1 MFKPCYKQNL
11 FIKFIKAMIGRTPEK
26 YMSQQF
32 FSSGAKSYFISSEV
46 LWISYILM

>member
-11 FIKFIKAMIGRTPEK
+11 FIKFIKTMIGRTEK

-32 FSSGAKSYFISSEV
+32 FSSGTKSYFISSEV